1 MAERAA
7 FEQALWR
14 TLLALGAVWLVYQC
28 LTVLV
33 IALVA
38 IVLASAL
45 MPLADAL
52 ERRRI
57 PRFVTVAAV
66 YVAGF
71 GLALVVTALLV
82 PVVIEQGRLLLAR
95 VPAMRDSIAG
105 WIEALRG
112 AAAWRWRGAE
122 YLRIP
127 EVGPEQIQ
135 ALAGNLARGSLAFT
149 RDVITGALSAF
160 LMLFISGYAVVDNR
174 RLADSL
180 LVFVPPARRRE
191 VARVAGLV
199 FERMGGYVR
208 GQIAVSLCIGTL
220 LAIGLAIVGV
230 EAPLLIGATAGALNL
245 VPYLGSTLAL
255 LLALLIA
262 VNQSLLAI
270 VGVLVVFGVV
280 QFLEGYAI
288 SPYFLGRT
296 ADLHPL
302 LVLAALLIGGSLAG
316 LIGVVLAVPIGAG
329 LKVLAQQ
336 TWARNPSGS

>member
-1 MAERAA
+1 MPERVAL
-7 FEQALWR
+7 EQALWKA
-14 TLLALGAVWLVYQC
+14 LLAIGAVWILYQC
-28 LTVLV
+28 LTVVV
-33 IALVA
+33 IALLA

-57 PRFVTVAAV
+57 PRFVTVSGV
-66 YVAGF
+66 YVVGL
-71 GLALVVTALLV
+71 GLALVVAALLV
-82 PVVIEQGRLLLAR
+82 PVVIAQGRLLVAR
-95 VPAMRDSIAG
+95 LPAMRDAIAG

-112 AAAWRWRGAE
+112 TAAWSWRGTE
-122 YLRIP
+122 YLRLP
-127 EVGPEQIQ
+127 EVGPEQVQ

-149 RDVITGALSAF
+149 RDVITGTLSAF
-160 LMLFISGYAVVDNR
+160 LVLFISGYAVVDGR
-174 RLADSL
+174 RFADSL
-180 LVFVPPARRRE
+180 LVFVPAGRRRE
-191 VARVAGLV
+191 IARVARLV

-208 GQIAVSLCIGTL
+208 GQLAVSLCIGTL
-220 LAIGLAIVGV
+220 LAIGLALVGT
-230 EAPLLIGATAGALNL
+230 EAPLLIGVTAGALNL

-270 VGVLVVFGVV
+270 AGVLAVFAAV
-280 QFLEGYAI
+280 QFLEGYVF

-302 LVLAALLIGGSLAG
+302 LVLAALLVGGSLAG
-316 LIGVVLAVPIGAG
+316 LVGVVLAVPTAAA

-336 TWARNPSGS
+336 TWARSPSG